1 MALEHPRGVLRGLL
15 VGGTRDHLD
24 LAEEFAQL
32 LERNRPRTKQ
42 AGTAGHGE
50 VEDRGFDAVGAG
62 AAVDDPWATLPE
74 GITHV
79 RGLGG
84 ADVAERIGTRR
95 GERASG
101 ETEHLAEERMGR
113 NPDRHGILTRRDEI
127 RHDGLAAQHD
137 RQRTRPERSE
147 ECETRIGL
155 GDFGERG
162 LLEDVDDER
171 VEERTALD
179 REDLGE
185 RGGISRVGGEAVD
198 RLGRQGH
205 AGALTQEL
213 GRPRKVGGSG
223 GQETG
228 GGRRQRRRDF
238 TGRTAGVPSDL
249 PRDAGGGNLPD
260 RQQKGRLK
268 RRPGKVI
275 AEAITSS

>member
-1 MALEHPRGVLRGLL
+1 MDSVGLRELRQNASDLVRRVEQGEEITITVAGRPGARLVPAAPRAWRQWS
-15 VGGTRDHLD
+15 DI
-24 LAEEFAQL
+24 AELFNGPAD
-32 LERNRPRTKQ
+32 PDW
-42 AGTAGHGE
+42 A
-50 VEDRGFDAVGAG
+50 ED
-62 AAVDDPWATLPE
+62 
-74 GITHV
+74 
-79 RGLGG
+79 
-84 ADVAERIGTRR
+84 
-95 GERASG
+95 
-101 ETEHLAEERMGR
+101 
-113 NPDRHGILTRRDEI
+113 RDEI

-213 GRPRKVGGSG
+213 GRPRKVGGS
-223 GQETG
+223 
-228 GGRRQRRRDF
+228 
-238 TGRTAGVPSDL
+238 
-249 PRDAGGGNLPD
+249 
-260 RQQKGRLK
+260 
-268 RRPGKVI
+268 
-275 AEAITSS
+275 